1 MTPPDEMTRAPNK
14 VSRVGSVGLW
24 LGPLVALALQFL
36 EAPDGMTRDAWVVVS
51 LVVVMAT
58 WWVTEAVPIAVT
70 ALLPMVVLPVSGV
83 MGIAPAA
90 QPYSSPT
97 VMMLLG
103 GFIIATS
110 IERWRLHYRIALNI
124 VARVGNSPTGIVGGF
139 MLAGALLS
147 MWISNSATTIM
158 LAPIAV
164 SVAYAILG
172 PAARGAPLTIGIL
185 LGLAYGA
192 SIGGIATPVGT
203 PTNLIVIGYLE
214 NEMDIS
220 LSFVDWM
227 KIGLPVV
234 AVMLPAC
241 WLTVTRLAVRL
252 PAGDGDQG
260 QAHVRGELS
269 KLGRIETP
277 ERRVLAAFAV
287 VALAWILRQPLTA
300 IELGGVRPF
309 AGLTDH
315 VIAIAGAIMMFLIPS
330 GRPGSGSERLLDW
343 ETATRLPWG
352 VILLFG
358 GGLSMA
364 SAIRATGLAD
374 WLGGALSGLLTMPV
388 IVLIFALVAF
398 VIFATELVS
407 NVATASALLPIIGAL
422 AAGGGQDPV
431 LLFLPVAM
439 AASCA
444 FMLPIATGP
453 NAIAFSTGEV
463 TIPQM
468 ARVGLLLNVFGV
480 VLISLIIYWL
490 APVLM

>member
-1 MTPPDEMTRAPNK
+1 MSTEEVPLNPTND
-14 VSRVGSVGLW
+14 SRVARMGLW
-24 LGPLVALALQFL
+24 LGPGIAIALQFFDTP
-36 EAPDGMTRDAWVVVS
+36 EGMTRDAWMVVS
-51 LVVVMAT
+51 LVVVMAS

-70 ALLPMVVLPVSGV
+70 ALLPMVVLPITGV
-83 MGIAPAA
+83 MGIGLAA

-124 VARVGNSPTGIVGGF
+124 VARVGSSPSGIVGGF
-139 MLAGALLS
+139 MLAGAVLS

-172 PAARGAPLTIGIL
+172 PEARGAPLTIAIL

-192 SIGGIATPVGT
+192 SIGGIATPIGT

-214 NEMDIS
+214 NDIGIS
-220 LSFVDWM
+220 ISFVDWM

-234 AVMLPAC
+234 LVMLPAC
-241 WLTVTRLAVRL
+241 WLTVTRLALRIRATEGSEGQQQVRRAL
-252 PAGDGDQG
+252 DD
-260 QAHVRGELS
+260 
-269 KLGRIETP
+269 LGRMSIT
-277 ERRVLAAFAV
+277 ERRVLMAFAV
-287 VALAWILRQPLTA
+287 IALAWILRQPVTL
-300 IELGGVRPF
+300 IEVGGNRPF

-315 VIAIAGAIMMFLIPS
+315 VIAVAGAIAMFLIPS
-330 GRPGSGSERLLDW
+330 GRAAAGNERLLDW

-364 SAIRATGLAD
+364 SAIRSTGLAD
-374 WLGGALSGLLTMPV
+374 WLGGALSGLLTVPV
-388 IVLIFALVAF
+388 ILLIFALVAF

-422 AAGGGQDPV
+422 AATGGQDPI

-468 ARVGLLLNVFGV
+468 VRVGLLLNVFGV

-490 APVLM
+490 APLLM

>member
-1 MTPPDEMTRAPNK
+1 MTNAGERPIAPSNE
-14 VSRVGSVGLW
+14 SRVTRIGLW
-24 LGPLVALALQFL
+24 LGPCAAIVLQFL
-36 EAPDGMTRDAWVVVS
+36 DVPEGMTRDAWMVVS

-70 ALLPMVVLPVSGV
+70 ALLPMVVLPLTGV
-83 MGIAPAA
+83 LGIGPAA

-124 VARVGNSPTGIVGGF
+124 VVRVGSSPSGIVGGF
-139 MLAGALLS
+139 MLAGAVLS

-172 PAARGAPLTIGIL
+172 PEARGAPLTIAIL

-192 SIGGIATPVGT
+192 SIGGIATPIGT

-214 NEMDIS
+214 NEVGIS
-220 LSFVDWM
+220 ISFVDWM

-252 PAGDGDQG
+252 RASDGNEG
-260 QAHVRGELS
+260 QEQVRHALED
-269 KLGRIETP
+269 LGQMSVP
-277 ERRVLAAFAV
+277 ERRVLAAFTV
-287 VALAWILRQPLTA
+287 VALAWILRQPITA
-300 IELGGVRPF
+300 IEIGGNRPF

-315 VIAIAGAIMMFLIPS
+315 VIAIAGAILMFLIPS
-330 GRPGSGSERLLDW
+330 GRPSSGNERLLDW
-343 ETATRLPWG
+343 DTATRLPWG

-364 SAIRATGLAD
+364 SAIRSTGLAD
-374 WLGGALSGLLTMPV
+374 WLGGALSGLLTVPV
-388 IVLIFALVAF
+388 ILLIFALVAF

-422 AAGGGQDPV
+422 AATGGQDPV

-468 ARVGLLLNVFGV
+468 VRVGLLLNVFGV